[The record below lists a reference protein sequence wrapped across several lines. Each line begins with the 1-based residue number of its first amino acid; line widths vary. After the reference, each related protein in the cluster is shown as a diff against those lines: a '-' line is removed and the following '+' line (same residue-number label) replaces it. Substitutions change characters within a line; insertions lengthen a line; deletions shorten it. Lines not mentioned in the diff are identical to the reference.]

1 MVKEREDLKAKVRAM
16 YNAGYSTGEIAK
28 TLNIAEYKV
37 VRMLGILY

>member
-1 MVKEREDLKAKVRAM
+1 MVKKRENLKAKVRAM

>member
-1 MVKEREDLKAKVRAM
+1 MVKERENLKAKVRAM
-16 YNAGYSTGEIAK
+16 YNSGYSTGEIAK

>member
-1 MVKEREDLKAKVRAM
+1 MVKERENLKAKVRAM

-37 VRMLGILY
+37 VSMLGILY